1 MVGEEDVGAAAER
14 EDVGGR
20 FCIEDDFAWHLIAAV
35 CVGRFSTSG
44 EQVCVDIQAP
54 MAPGKL
60 EATETVLQAIDVTV
74 VDCVHAA
81 IFERGYESSD
91 GKKGK
96 IESRRDAE
104 ISAGTET
111 SVYAGCADEDR
122 WVEASSGGGRS
133 LREGGGRS
141 SGKDAE
147 WKQEES

>member
-1 MVGEEDVGAAAER
+1 
-14 EDVGGR
+14 
-20 FCIEDDFAWHLIAAV
+20 
-35 CVGRFSTSG
+35 
-44 EQVCVDIQAP
+44 

-60 EATETVLQAIDVTV
+60 DATETVLQAIDVTV
-74 VDCVHAA
+74 VECVHAA

-133 LREGGGRS
+133 LREGRRQIQRQGRRVETRRVVRRGANPAPEFYWVTTTVS
-141 SGKDAE
+141 VAV
-147 WKQEES
+147 